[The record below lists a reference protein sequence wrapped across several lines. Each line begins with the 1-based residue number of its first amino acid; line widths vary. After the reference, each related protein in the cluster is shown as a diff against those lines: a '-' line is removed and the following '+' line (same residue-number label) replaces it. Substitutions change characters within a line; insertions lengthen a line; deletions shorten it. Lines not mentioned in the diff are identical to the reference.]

1 MKLIIISTKQD
12 HYYGLVQRCCCTKQF
27 IVEDKEDNSVGIKYN
42 QSGDF
47 ILCILPVAVGAI
59 CSEKS
64 SYSMD
69 LAKKTIIHFEEQVP
83 KENIYLFLHSGDFFA
98 DGDGHRVDGVLK
110 MEWLDTILSEEI
122 LTFIKV
128 NVIPSHIRQFR
139 HTTTEYVWRIL
150 DSASNENRCEKLLRN
165 IK

>member
-12 HYYGLVQRCCCTKQF
+12 HYYGLAQRCCCTQYF
-27 IVEDKEDNSVGIKYN
+27 IVEDKEENSVGIKFN
-42 QSGDF
+42 KSGDF
-47 ILCILPVAVGAI
+47 ILCILPVAVGTT

-64 SYSMD
+64 SYSLD
-69 LAKKTIIHFEEQVP
+69 LAKKTIIHFEEQVS
-83 KENIYLFLHSGDFFA
+83 KEDIYLFLHSGDFFA

-110 MEWLDTILSEEI
+110 IEWLDAILSEEM
-122 LTFIKV
+122 LTYIKA
-128 NVIPSHIRQFR
+128 NMIPSHIRQFR

-150 DSASNENRCEKLLRN
+150 DSVSNEKRCEKLLRI